1 MMNSNLPAEVG
12 GLSRSELEERVAGLM
27 AANAELQ
34 RRLEAAGPPE
44 GGPPSA
50 EFLLQAMLDSTP
62 DRIYFKDTQSRFIK
76 CSRVTAERMGLK
88 DANAIIGR
96 TDFDF
101 LPEDRA
107 RMFYEHEQRIMQSG
121 EPLINEPQKKVLPD
135 GDVIWT
141 SATKVPLRDATGK
154 IIGLV
159 GINRDIT
166 EHKLENEALRRSRD
180 EMEWL
185 VAERTAEL
193 TRERLLLRRLIDN
206 LPDAV
211 YVKDARGRKILA
223 NPTDLVHCGGKTEA
237 EVLGKTDFDLY
248 PREVAEIYWA
258 DDQQVLRGKPVID
271 REEYFLDEAGQKQW
285 VLTTKLPLHDN
296 DGNTTGLVGIGRL
309 ITQRKQAEEALD
321 AERRLMRTL
330 IDHLPDAVY
339 VKDTEGRKVLLN
351 QADVK
356 NCGCPTAAAAIGK
369 NDFDLFPREVAE
381 KYWADDQQV
390 LRGEPVID
398 REEYFLDAAGRK
410 EWVLTTKLP
419 LLDAEGRI
427 SGLVGIGRLVTRRKQ
442 AEEAL
447 DRERRLLR
455 TLVDHLPDSI
465 YVKDAE
471 GRKIL
476 ANPANLRNIRCRTEA
491 DAIGKSDFDF
501 FSRHEAEA
509 FWADDQRVLQGEP
522 VLDREE
528 SFLDAAGAVHW
539 SLTSKL
545 PLHDAE
551 GRIVGLVGIGREI
564 TRRKEAEQALDRER
578 RLLRTLID
586 NLPDCIYAKDA
597 AGRKTLANPADLKNL
612 RCKTE
617 ADAIGKSD
625 FDLFPPAVAEKFWAD
640 DQRVLRGEPVI
651 NREEFF
657 FDETGEKRWLLSSKL
672 PLPDESGAIVGL
684 IGIARDITVI
694 KKAEEK
700 LSEHMRELEQRD
712 HQTREELNMARELQ
726 LAMLP
731 QEFPSLPSHKP
742 AAESHLEFFSFYC
755 PSGAVSG
762 DFFDVV
768 PLSDHAVGL
777 FICDAMGH
785 DVRAA
790 LVTAMMRALVAD
802 LSATLMDPGDLLT
815 QVNLELAGI
824 FKQSGSIMYATAF
837 YLIVD
842 LARKEFRYASA
853 AHPDPILVHR
863 GSNTVEWLKVDAGGK
878 KGPALGLFMDG
889 RFATY
894 RRPMAVGDLIA
905 LYTDGL
911 VEVEGP
917 GLEMFTA
924 DRLLAAVRQRV
935 GLPGNE
941 LFTGVI
947 EEIKTFAASPKFD
960 DDICLAS
967 VEVRRLEMK
976 S

>member
-1 MMNSNLPAEVG
+1 MMTPNSPAELAD
-12 GLSRSELEERVAGLM
+12 LSRPELEQR
-27 AANAELQ
+27 AAQLADRNAELE
-34 RRLEAAGPPE
+34 RLMARPANSPGM
-44 GGPPSA
+44 SA
-50 EFLLQAMLDSTP
+50 EFLLQAMLDSSP
-62 DRIYFKDTQSRFIK
+62 DRIYFKDTRSRFIK
-76 CSRVTAERMGLK
+76 CSRAAARRLGVVDPEELVGK
-88 DANAIIGR
+88 

-101 LPEDRA
+101 LPTERA
-107 RMFYEHEQRIMQSG
+107 ERFFEHEQNILRTG
-121 EPLINEPQKKVLPD
+121 EPLVNVPQKQTRPD
-135 GDVIWT
+135 GEVVWT
-141 SATKVPLRDATGK
+141 SATKVPLRDAAGT

-166 EHKLENEALRRSRD
+166 EHKQEAEALRRSRD
-180 EMEWL
+180 ELEEL
-185 VAERTAEL
+185 VAERTGEL
-193 TRERLLLRRLIDN
+193 TRERRLL
-206 LPDAV
+206 
-211 YVKDARGRKILA
+211 
-223 NPTDLVHCGGKTEA
+223 
-237 EVLGKTDFDLY
+237 
-248 PREVAEIYWA
+248 
-258 DDQQVLRGKPVID
+258 
-271 REEYFLDEAGQKQW
+271 
-285 VLTTKLPLHDN
+285 
-296 DGNTTGLVGIGRL
+296 
-309 ITQRKQAEEALD
+309 
-321 AERRLMRTL
+321 RTL

-339 VKDTEGRKVLLN
+339 VKDLQGRKLLAN
-351 QADVK
+351 PADLR
-356 NCGCPTAAAAIGK
+356 NLRCATEAEALGR

-381 KYWADDQQV
+381 QYWADDQQV
-390 LRGEPVID
+390 LAGRPVID
-398 REEYFLDAAGRK
+398 REEYFVDETGVKQWL
-410 EWVLTTKLP
+410 LTTKLP
-419 LLDAEGRI
+419 LRDAAGRI
-427 SGLVGIGRLVTRRKQ
+427 TGLVGIGRLITRRKQ
-442 AEEAL
+442 AEA
-447 DRERRLLR
+447 
-455 TLVDHLPDSI
+455 
-465 YVKDAE
+465 
-471 GRKIL
+471 
-476 ANPANLRNIRCRTEA
+476 
-491 DAIGKSDFDF
+491 
-501 FSRHEAEA
+501 
-509 FWADDQRVLQGEP
+509 
-522 VLDREE
+522 
-528 SFLDAAGAVHW
+528 
-539 SLTSKL
+539 
-545 PLHDAE
+545 
-551 GRIVGLVGIGREI
+551 
-564 TRRKEAEQALDRER
+564 ALDRER

-586 NLPDCIYAKDA
+586 HLPDCIYAKDME
-597 AGRKTLANPADLKNL
+597 GRKTLANPADLKNL
-612 RCKTE
+612 RCATE
-617 ADAIGKSD
+617 AEALGKND
-625 FDLFPPAVAEKFWAD
+625 FDLFPREQAEKFWAD
-640 DQRVLRGEPVI
+640 DQKVLRGEPVI

-657 FDETGEKRWLLSSKL
+657 YAADGEKRWLLTSKL
-672 PLPDESGAIVGL
+672 PLPDEHGAIAGL
-684 IGIARDITVI
+684 IGIARDITAI

-700 LSEHMRELEQRD
+700 LAEHMRELEQRD

-731 QEFPSLPSHKP
+731 QVFPSVPGHRP
-742 AAESHLEFFSFYC
+742 AAESQLEFFSFYR

-768 PLSDHAVGL
+768 PLSDSAVGL